1 MKILPTNQ
9 TAQTPIILKDNT
21 TQHTPIKENIEREGA
36 HPWPKP
42 IQNQNRMHTQNK
54 TRGSDNAKNPI
65 YK

>member
-36 HPWPKP
+36 PMTKTNPKS
-42 IQNQNRMHTQNK
+42 K
-54 TRGSDNAKNPI
+54 
-65 YK
+65 